1 MTSLLFYGIIIIR
14 KKKGLTNMV
23 YIILADGFEEIEAIE
38 PLDILRRGGVDVKTA
53 SIMETK
59 AVRGAH
65 GIEVTADIM
74 INEVDL
80 DCMDMVILPGGAGH
94 ELLDASN
101 EVHALINHA
110 VAYNR
115 YIAAIC
121 ASPSVIGKK
130 MLLSGKKATCYPGFE
145 KYCYDA
151 EMTGE
156 KAVRDGLVITGK
168 GPGAASEFGFMLLSI
183 LKDDATANKL
193 RSDMQYE

>member
-1 MTSLLFYGIIIIR
+1 
-14 KKKGLTNMV
+14 MV
-23 YIILADGFEEIEAIE
+23 YMILADGFEEIEAIE

-65 GIEVTADIM
+65 GVDVNADIM

-110 VAYNR
+110 VAYNK

-145 KYCYDA
+145 EYCYDA
-151 EMTGE
+151 EMTNE
-156 KAVRDGLVITGK
+156 PAVRDGLIITGK
-168 GPGAASEFGFMLLSI
+168 GPGAARDFGFMLLET
-183 LKDDATANKL
+183 LKDEKTAKTL
-193 RSDMQYE
+193 KADMQYE